1 MVNTRGTGVRSCS
14 RLFLH
19 DKIVNH
25 CQWLTQ
31 QWSNRGEQG
40 AECPQRLLTGK
51 FLLTYREKIGK
62 KKKGGERGKNWE
74 EKKENC
80 KGNLKIGNGS
90 RKSSKKR
97 WGLFF
102 FFFSFFF
109 FFFFFAFHFWKRRK
123 FVLGLPKWEK
133 AFHVWK
139 KSEKMTLPLRKIC
152 LLCPWG
158 DPGGDP
164 GDWPHDW
171 QKISLLWWEES
182 LPFSIPPATVQVLV
196 GLSH

>member
-1 MVNTRGTGVRSCS
+1 M
-14 RLFLH
+14 
-19 DKIVNH
+19 
-25 CQWLTQ
+25 
-31 QWSNRGEQG
+31 
-40 AECPQRLLTGK
+40 
-51 FLLTYREKIGK
+51 
-62 KKKGGERGKNWE
+62 
-74 EKKENC
+74 
-80 KGNLKIGNGS
+80 KIGNGS

-102 FFFSFFF
+102 IFYFFYYFFLIYLF
-109 FFFFFAFHFWKRRK
+109 IYLFFFFFAFHFWKRRK

-182 LPFSIPPATVQVLV
+182 LLFSFYQTLLSPRHATSPRDTP
-196 GLSH
+196 SHSTGTCRPKWLAYQYSVH